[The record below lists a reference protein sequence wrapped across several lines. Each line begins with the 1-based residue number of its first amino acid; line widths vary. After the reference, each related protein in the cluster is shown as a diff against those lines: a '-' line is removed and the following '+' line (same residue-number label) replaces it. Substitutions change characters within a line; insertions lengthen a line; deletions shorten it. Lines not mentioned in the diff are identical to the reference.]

1 MDPMTMAM
9 LGQGLGS
16 AGGAGGQIAGG
27 LLTSGMGP
35 KARDMVNPVYDPALD
50 PLNQGANFNI
60 MSGLGFG
67 NINTM
72 PSVVQQLIGRM
83 QGASIDEK
91 TKRRAER
98 SISDIEKVYQRL
110 SSRPGG
116 ENRQGTAFE
125 EAFNRA
131 KNTGRLEQTM
141 TRLGLSKQD
150 LERQFAD
157 NLNYQADMQKLR
169 DAGLDRVN
177 MDTVTS
183 RYNAANDASQLIGQA
198 SRFGQTGEA
207 GGVIQSLLGRDDRQ
221 LNKLRDRA
229 EMLYNF
235 GVQPPGAMFEEV
247 SDATLDQN
255 LRVLEQAL
263 GISGSIQAA
272 LGGYTSAASG
282 QQAGS
287 LNAATIAAN
296 QAQAANQLRQQMQ
309 QSKADSIGN
318 AIGAASSS
326 LGSGISNMG
335 MMSSMFGGGS
345 PSTAGPQ
352 NSLGQFSGSVM
363 SGGSSFGSGTPSWN
377 SAMGGLSG
385 TRNGIPNVNYGSFF
399 NQ

>member
-1 MDPMTMAM
+1 MAAEGM
-9 LGQGLGS
+9 LGAMFAQALGTGVAS
-16 AGGAGGQIAGG
+16 GGQLAGG
-27 LLTSGMGP
+27 LTTAGLGP
-35 KARDMVNPVYDPALD
+35 KARDMVLPVYDPALD
-50 PLNQGANFNI
+50 PLTSGANFNI

-72 PSVVQQLIGRM
+72 PSTVQQLIGRM

-116 ENRQGTAFE
+116 ANRQGTPFE

-131 KNTGRLEQTM
+131 KNTGRLEQSM
-141 TRLGLSKQD
+141 TRLGISKED

-157 NLNYQADMQKLR
+157 NLNYKADMQKLR

-177 MDTVTS
+177 MDTVMS

-207 GGVIQSLLGRDDRQ
+207 GGIIGSLLDRDNRQ
-221 LNKLRDRA
+221 LGTMRDRA

-235 GVQPPGAMFEEV
+235 GVQPPGAMFEQV

-263 GISGSIQAA
+263 GISGGIQAA
-272 LGGYTSAASG
+272 LGGYTTAAAG

-287 LNAATIAAN
+287 LNSANIAAN
-296 QAQAANQLRQQMQ
+296 QAQAANSLRAQMQ

-318 AIGAASSS
+318 AIGSASSS

-335 MMSSMFGGGS
+335 MMASMYGSTPQSDFSTFGGPG
-345 PSTAGPQ
+345 STANQMRTSQANG
-352 NSLGQFSGSVM
+352 GW
-363 SGGSSFGSGTPSWN
+363 GGSGWNADVDFG
-377 SAMGGLSG
+377 AYGGG
-385 TRNGIPNVNYGSFF
+385 R
-399 NQ
+399 